1 MVLLV
6 TDVFV
11 LLTQVLLWVV
21 VGLIAWYVLL
31 RVLPRPF
38 LGGLVLLLLLGV
50 AAFTF
55 YRGAPDQGLFGD
67 IFRIIAIP
75 FSPFGIILILLL
87 IAFTPLVRGRVL
99 TGTGVLLLR
108 VAVPALLILSIPA
121 VSYFLA
127 QRAEAEAIQIV
138 RPITAETLPAGAR
151 RVIVVLAQDTT
162 RLQLRPRSVAPP
174 APTRT
179 QPSQAPFIQPPAPL
193 SEGEFSVIA
202 NQPVQLTE
210 KGDVLTYAAQVY
222 QQERN
227 RGVAPLV
234 VVSAGTRPDRITRA
248 GESRDEI
255 SEAADARRFL
265 QRLGVPEGDIIGDSN
280 SPTIHDSAVNVRQLL
295 QRRLGGS
302 TAYGNQLV
310 LVASALEMNRAAL
323 TFLREYENNGVQL
336 RVYPRPTNFFTL
348 PPRESLR
355 SRVQGR
361 DLVERNFQLSD
372 ILPSID
378 ALALSSRVFN
388 EYLASIYYFLRG
400 WIRPIGTLQG

>member
-21 VGLIAWYVLL
+21 VGLFAWYVLL
-31 RVLPRPF
+31 RALPRAF
-38 LGGLVLLLLLGV
+38 LGGLVLLLFLGV

-55 YRGAPDQGLFGD
+55 YRGSPEQGLFGD

-87 IAFTPLVRGRVL
+87 IAFSPLVRGKSL
-99 TGTGVLLLR
+99 SATGVLLLR
-108 VAVPALLILSIPA
+108 IAVPALLILSIPA

-127 QRAEAEAIQIV
+127 QRAEAEAIQIA
-138 RPITAETLPAGAR
+138 RPTTAETLPAGAR

-162 RLQLRPRSVAPP
+162 RLQLRPRSGAPP
-174 APTRT
+174 TART
-179 QPSQAPFIQPPAPL
+179 AQPSTAPLIQPPTPL
-193 SEGEFSVIA
+193 SGGEFSIVA

-210 KGDVLTYAAQVY
+210 RGNVLPYAAQIY
-222 QQERN
+222 QEERN
-227 RGVAPLV
+227 RVGVPLV
-234 VVSAGTRPDRITRA
+234 VVSAGSRPDRLRRG

-265 QRLGVPEGDIIGDSN
+265 QRMGVPEGDIIGDSN
-280 SPTIHDSAVNVRQLL
+280 SPTIHDSAVNVRQEL
-295 QRRLGGS
+295 QRRLGS
-302 TAYGNQLV
+302 SAAYGDQII
-310 LVASALEMNRAAL
+310 LVAPALEMSRAAL
-323 TFLREYENNGVQL
+323 TFDREFNNNGIPL
-336 RVYPRPTNFFTL
+336 RVFPRPTNFFTL
-348 PPRESLR
+348 PPREALR
-355 SRVQGR
+355 TQVQGR

-378 ALALSSRVFN
+378 ALSLSSRVIN
-388 EYLASIYYFLRG
+388 EYIASIYYFLRG
-400 WIRPIGTLQG
+400 WIRPIRTL